1 MSDLDHKAQLATVL
15 LSRQEL
21 HGMVAGFLAASAC
34 PTVEAFPLSELVAL
48 AGDQA
53 LTDEQ
58 AVLDF
63 VAASLA
69 NLRDEDMGFA
79 PLIADDD
86 EPLAQRVDELAEW
99 CGSFLSGF
107 AAANATGRDQLP
119 VDIQEIIRDFATLSS
134 MGSDVEFAEA
144 DAESAQDEESFSE
157 IYEYVRVSV
166 LLVLALLDEDQSD
179 PEQDIVQ

>member
-1 MSDLDHKAQLATVL
+1 LSDLELKAQTASVT
-15 LSRQEL
+15 LSPQEL
-21 HGMVAGFLAASAC
+21 HGMVVGFLAASAC
-34 PTVEAFPLSELVAL
+34 PTIEDFPITELVAL

-53 LTDEQ
+53 LTDET

-63 VAASLA
+63 VDHSLG
-69 NLRDEDMGFA
+69 NLRDEDLGFT

-86 EPLAQRVDELAEW
+86 EPMAQRVDDLAGW

-134 MGSDVEFAEA
+134 MGSEVDFEDE
-144 DAESAQDEESFSE
+144 DGESGQDEESFSE
-157 IYEYVRVSV
+157 IYEFVRVSV
-166 LLVLALLDEDQSD
+166 LLVVALLDEQQPSVESD
-179 PEQDIVQ
+179 VVQ

>member
-1 MSDLDHKAQLATVL
+1 
-15 LSRQEL
+15 
-21 HGMVAGFLAASAC
+21 
-34 PTVEAFPLSELVAL
+34 
-48 AGDQA
+48 
-53 LTDEQ
+53 
-58 AVLDF
+58 
-63 VAASLA
+63 
-69 NLRDEDMGFA
+69 LRFA

-119 VDIQEIIRDFATLSS
+119 VDIQEIIRDFATLSA
-134 MGSDVEFAEA
+134 MGADVEVA

-166 LLVLALLDEDQSD
+166 LLVLALLDE
-179 PEQDIVQ
+179 EQPDVAQGPVQ